1 MPDLEVT
8 IDEVKSITEAI
19 QRSQAD
25 QAKESARMAASYSKA
40 EREWKK
46 VDALTQKI
54 DAIWKRPTAAEGSGG
69 FLEQLIGKV
78 SGKGGIL
85 SAGMAG
91 GMAAGGIMAL
101 AQIIGDAIS
110 NSKILMTIL
119 STIGQALWLLI
130 DVILL
135 PFLPILTTGII
146 WLYQGIMLFY
156 KLWNGIWTS
165 KTMQTIGSALTV
177 LGGILA
183 KGISSFFNVQFG
195 LIGAGAD
202 LIWKV
207 LTWLWGIITG
217 GGIITASLAF
227 ILGPFGVLLDW
238 LYDIATGKTT
248 IKATVDFLLGSAGDL
263 LNWLWNAVT
272 TGIKINLDFINN
284 ATKAVTEGVSGAAS
298 AVGGAVSNTGGWLGG
313 VMSGGW
319 LKDMGIYEQGGVVP
333 GTGPQLAVVHGG
345 ETITPAGQSGGI
357 TINMPN
363 YVGSKSDM
371 MKVVSDILR
380 QQQYRYQA

>member
-1 MPDLEVT
+1 
-8 IDEVKSITEAI
+8 
-19 QRSQAD
+19 
-25 QAKESARMAASYSKA
+25 
-40 EREWKK
+40 
-46 VDALTQKI
+46 
-54 DAIWKRPTAAEGSGG
+54 
-69 FLEQLIGKV
+69 
-78 SGKGGIL
+78 
-85 SAGMAG
+85 
-91 GMAAGGIMAL
+91 
-101 AQIIGDAIS
+101 
-110 NSKILMTIL
+110 
-119 STIGQALWLLI
+119 
-130 DVILL
+130 
-135 PFLPILTTGII
+135 
-146 WLYQGIMLFY
+146 MLFY

-217 GGIITASLAF
+217 GGIITASLVF

-238 LYDIATGKTT
+238 LYAIATGKTT

-263 LNWLWNAVT
+263 LKWLYNFT
-272 TGIKINLDFINN
+272 TSGLKLALDFTSNI
-284 ATKAVTEGVSGAAS
+284 ASVLGLGSVSSSLGAAS
-298 AVGGAVSNTGGWLGG
+298 SAVSNPGGWLEG

-319 LKDMGIYEQGGVVP
+319 LPHFDQGGMVP

-345 ETITPAGQSGGI
+345 ETITPAGQGGS
-357 TINMPN
+357 THFHFYGYDDN
-363 YVGSKSDM
+363 KL
-371 MKVVSDILR
+371 MKRVSDILR

>member
-85 SAGMAG
+85 GAGMAG

-101 AQIIGDAIS
+101 VQIIGDAIS

-119 STIGQALWLLI
+119 STIGQALGLLI

-135 PFLPILTTGII
+135 PFLPILTTGIL

-156 KLWNGIWTS
+156 KLWSAIWSS
-165 KTMQTIGSALTV
+165 KTLQLIKDGLSAVGTA
-177 LGGILA
+177 LA
-183 KGISSFFNVQFG
+183 KGIGG
-195 LIGAGAD
+195 LLTLGINFLGAA
-202 LIWKV
+202 
-207 LTWLWGIITG
+207 
-217 GGIITASLAF
+217 GGIIWSVLKWIYDLATSNG
-227 ILGPFGVLLDW
+227 IAGLALSIGLGPFGLLLNW
-238 LYDIATGKTT
+238 LWNI
-248 IKATVDFLLGSAGDL
+248 IKDNETVKFTLNFILDAAGDL

-298 AVGGAVSNTGGWLGG
+298 AVGGAVSNPGGWLEG

-319 LKDMGIYEQGGVVP
+319 LPHFDQGGIVP

-345 ETITPAGQSGGI
+345 ETITPKGQSGGI

>member
-1 MPDLEVT
+1 MVDPV
-8 IDEVKSITEAI
+8 EVKLDEIEDHVLKT
-19 QRSQAD
+19 QAD
-25 QAKESARMAASYSKA
+25 VDRLMRDFSKPEKGKEI
-40 EREWKK
+40 
-46 VDALTQKI
+46 LGQL
-54 DAIWKRPTAAEGSGG
+54 PGGGG
-69 FLEQLIGKV
+69 FIEQIVKGI
-78 SGKGGIL
+78 SGKGGIM

-101 AQIIGDAIS
+101 VQIIGDAIA
-110 NSKILMTIL
+110 NSKILMTVL
-119 STIGQALWLLI
+119 GTIGKALGLLI

-248 IKATVDFLLGSAGDL
+248 IKATVDFLLGGAGDL
-263 LNWLWNAVT
+263 LKWLYNFT
-272 TGIKINLDFINN
+272 TSGLKIALDFTSNI
-284 ATKAVTEGVSGAAS
+284 ASVLGLGSVSS
-298 AVGGAVSNTGGWLGG
+298 SLGAVSSAVSDPL
-313 VMSGGW
+313 GW
-319 LKDMGIYEQGGVVP
+319 LKGLLHFDQGGMVP

-345 ETITPAGQSGGI
+345 ETITPAGQGGS
-357 TINMPN
+357 THFHFYGYDDN
-363 YVGSKSDM
+363 KL
-371 MKVVSDILR
+371 MKRISDILR